1 MRVRKIESTEQR
13 YLLLNEA
20 EKTALRDASEVVE
33 RVRERLIREDAL
45 RAGSYLEIFLADCW
59 LIRQLP
65 GYLEDHRWIS
75 REGGTEDASL
85 LRRRPPQTD
94 GETSET
100 SGGTPG
106 GVGDSP
112 LRSAVLDV
120 LEGARR
126 VTAAFR
132 EGTPLSAHLEDLRQ
146 RVGVL
151 SREPYP
157 REPELGAVAAMKSA
171 RKQLIVAVEG
181 SKSVKE
187 ALFRLRVTRLD
198 PPEEVKE

>member
-33 RVRERLIREDAL
+33 RVRERLIQEDAL
-45 RAGSYLEIFLADCW
+45 RTGSYLESLLAEVG
-59 LIRQLP
+59 LIRHLP
-65 GYLEDHRWIS
+65 GYLEDHRWVS
-75 REGGTEDASL
+75 REGETEDRSL
-85 LRRRPPQTD
+85 PRRPPETD
-94 GETSET
+94 GETSEA
-100 SGGTPG
+100 SRGTPG

-120 LEGARR
+120 LEAARR
-126 VTAAFR
+126 VAFAFR
-132 EGTPLSAHLEDLRQ
+132 EGAPLSAHLEDLRQ

-151 SREPYP
+151 NRKPYP
-157 REPELGAVAAMKSA
+157 REPELSVLAAMKSA
-171 RKQLIVAVEG
+171 RKQLIEAVEG

-198 PPEEVKE
+198 PPEEKR